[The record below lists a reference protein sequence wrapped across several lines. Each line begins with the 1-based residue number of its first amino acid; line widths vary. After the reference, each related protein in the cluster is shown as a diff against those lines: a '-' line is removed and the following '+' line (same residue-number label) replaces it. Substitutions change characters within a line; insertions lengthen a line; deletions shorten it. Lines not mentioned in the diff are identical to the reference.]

1 MHSLLIPFLD
11 SHIKSYDIKNDYP
24 SAFEHL
30 TNYLAVRNYTSR
42 HFDPI
47 EIGLGKGEVGID
59 GVAVI
64 INDTLITTFDKEFF
78 ENANDISAS
87 FIFTQSKTS
96 ESFELN
102 ELSHFFTAVN
112 DFLGNGKI
120 EMNERA
126 TEIQKICHYILEN
139 PMKLTKNPDCHL
151 YFSFTGNE
159 NDNQKRD
166 AVVSNQIEFLK
177 QKSMYDDITFS
188 LYDVNK
194 IVSICRSMKNSIKKS
209 IQMSDAAV
217 LPPIQNI
224 TESYIG
230 VVNCADYINLITNDD
245 GAIISNLFED
255 NVRYFQGQ
263 NTINAEMQ
271 STLRDEN
278 ERQKFSVLNNGVT
291 IVAKEIRRTGNNFTL
306 SDFQIVNGCQTSFVL
321 YENRR
326 KLIDDKNAFLI
337 VKLIST
343 KDKEITDSIV
353 KATNR
358 QTPVLNEAF
367 ETLRDFH
374 KNLEDIY
381 SKYPPEYRLFYE
393 RRSKQYDSGDIN
405 KSMIVSFPFQT
416 SAYIAVFLEEPHSVH
431 RYYGELLKS
440 YKKRLYNDDDI
451 LEQYCMASMY
461 VYVVDKFLKHNS
473 IYDKFK
479 KYRFHIALMLR
490 CLAVEEHMPY
500 PNSRKMKEYCE
511 ELYKKISDTIWV
523 RNSVYKSCDIINKII
538 NETNLKPKDG
548 NDISRTREFTN
559 LIIERLGK
567 SRAEDNIIQD
577 LPELKT
583 GCQVKCKVK
592 SWNNSFA
599 YVDLPQYKEVG
610 SIHIRYISGNY
621 ISDIG
626 DVLKC
631 GQELTAIIINDEPHP
646 VFGYNLSLIQL

>member
-1 MHSLLIPFLD
+1 MNSLITPFLD
-11 SHIKSYDIKNDYP
+11 NHIKSYDIDSDYP

-42 HFDPI
+42 HFDPS
-47 EIGLGKGEVGID
+47 EISLGKGEVGID

-64 INDTLITTFDKEFF
+64 VNDTLITTFDKEFF
-78 ENANDISAS
+78 ENSNDISAS
-87 FIFTQSKTS
+87 FVFTQSKTS
-96 ESFELN
+96 ESFELS

-112 DFLGNGKI
+112 DFLGDCKI

-126 TEIQKICHYILEN
+126 SEIQKICHYILAH

-151 YFSFTGNE
+151 FFSFTGKSNS
-159 NDNQKRD
+159 NQARD
-166 AVVSNQIEFLK
+166 AIVTNQIDTLK

-188 LYDVNK
+188 LYDSDK
-194 IVSICRSMKNSIKKS
+194 IVSICRSMRNSIKKS

-217 LPPIQNI
+217 LPPIPNI
-224 TESYIG
+224 IESYIG
-230 VVNCADYINLITNDD
+230 VVSCSDYINLITNDD

-271 STLRDEN
+271 TTLRDEK

-291 IVAKEIRRTGNNFTL
+291 IVANEIRRTGNNFTL

-321 YENRR
+321 YENRLR
-326 KLIDDKNAFLI
+326 LNDDKDSFLI

-343 KDKEITDSIV
+343 NDKEVTDSIV

-374 KNLEDIY
+374 KNLEIVY
-381 SKYPPEYRLFYE
+381 SNYPTEYRLFYE
-393 RRSKQYDSGDIN
+393 RRSKQYDSIEIN
-405 KSMIVSFPFQT
+405 KSMVVSFPFQT
-416 SAYIAVFLEEPHSVH
+416 SAYIAVFLSEPHSVH

-461 VYVVDKFLKHNS
+461 VYVVDKFLKHNNS
-473 IYDKFK
+473 YDEFK
-479 KYRFHIALMLR
+479 KYRFHIALILR
-490 CLAVEEHMPY
+490 CLATEKSMPAS
-500 PNSRKMKEYCE
+500 NSRGMKKYCD
-511 ELYKKISDTIWV
+511 ELYEKISNEIWV
-523 RNSVYKSCDIINKII
+523 KNSVNKSCDIIKEII
-538 NETNLKPKDG
+538 SEAKVQPKDG

-559 LIIERLGK
+559 LIMEKVGK
-567 SRAEDNIIQD
+567 IGVLDKEIKE
-577 LPELKT
+577 LPELKK
-583 GCQVKCKVK
+583 GIKVKCKVK
-592 SWNNSFA
+592 SWNNSFV
-599 YVDLPQYKEVG
+599 YVDLPEYKEGG
-610 SIHIRYISGNY
+610 SIHIRYITGNY

-626 DVLKC
+626 NVLSY
-631 GQELTAIIINDEPHP
+631 GQELEATIIDNIPHP
-646 VFGYNLSLIQL
+646 VYGYNLSLL

>member
-1 MHSLLIPFLD
+1 MNSLVKPFLD
-11 SHIKSYDIKNDYP
+11 SHINSYDIAHDYP

-47 EIGLGKGEVGID
+47 EVSLGKGEVGID

-64 INDTLITTFDKEFF
+64 VNDTLVTSFDKEFF
-78 ENANDISAS
+78 ENSNDISAS
-87 FIFTQSKTS
+87 FVFVQSKTS
-96 ESFELN
+96 ESFELS
-102 ELSHFFTAVN
+102 ELSHFFAAVN
-112 DFLGNGKI
+112 DFLGECKI
-120 EMNERA
+120 DMNERA

-151 YFSFTGNE
+151 FFSFTGKANS
-159 NDNQKRD
+159 NQARD
-166 AVVSNQIEFLK
+166 AIVSGQMDILK
-177 QKSMYDDITFS
+177 QKSLYDDITFS
-188 LYDVNK
+188 LYDSDK
-194 IVSICRSMKNSIKKS
+194 IVSICRSMRNSIKKS

-217 LPPIQNI
+217 LPQIPNI

-230 VVNCADYINLITNDD
+230 VVNCSDYINLITNDD

-271 STLRDEN
+271 TTLRDEK

-291 IVAKEIRRTGNNFTL
+291 IVANEIRRTGNNFTL

-321 YENRR
+321 YENRL
-326 KLIDDKNAFLI
+326 KLQDNKNSFLI

-343 KDKEITDSIV
+343 TDKEVTDSIV

-374 KNLEDIY
+374 KNLEVVY
-381 SKYPPEYRLFYE
+381 SNYPPEYRLFYE
-393 RRSKQYDSGDIN
+393 RRSKQYDSIEIN
-405 KSMIVSFPFQT
+405 KSRVISFPFQT

-440 YKKRLYNDDDI
+440 YNKRLYNDDDV

-461 VYVVDKFLKHNS
+461 VYIVDKFLKHNNL
-473 IYDKFK
+473 YDSFK
-479 KYRFHIALMLR
+479 KYRFHIALILR
-490 CLAVEEHMPY
+490 CLASEKTMPL
-500 PNSRKMKEYCE
+500 PNSHGMKKYCE
-511 ELYKKISDTIWV
+511 DLYNKISDTVWV
-523 RNSVYKSCDIINKII
+523 GSSIDHACRII
-538 NETNLKPKDG
+538 NEIIHEAKVTSKDG

-559 LIIERLGK
+559 LIMYKLGK
-567 SRAEDNIIQD
+567 KELVNREVKK
-577 LPELKT
+577 LPELKE
-583 GCQVKCKVK
+583 GISVKCKVK
-592 SWNNSFA
+592 NWNNSFV
-599 YVDLPQYKEVG
+599 YVDLIEYKEVG
-610 SIHIRYISGNY
+610 SIHIRYITGDY
-621 ISDIG
+621 VSDI
-626 DVLKC
+626 
-631 GQELTAIIINDEPHP
+631 GQELTIGQEIVATIIDDRPHP
-646 VFGYNLSLIQL
+646 VYGYNLSLL